1 MVSAATLRPLLCSC
15 PKMLQLQFRLR
26 LLLAYVYLTILYQQC
41 STVWW
46 WLRYLSFVPP
56 NINRPSVSKIVAP
69 PAYSKR
75 QLDNS
80 QQATPFY
87 GSQHPKPQPAS
98 SNLSPHGPQDPR
110 PLDLDKGHTS
120 TAKEQMEIGKT
131 SLCFQSPN
139 SQCYH
144 HYTPSIGR
152 HAKTCIQLQE
162 GLSPSQSSLTS
173 MPA

>member
-1 MVSAATLRPLLCSC
+1 
-15 PKMLQLQFRLR
+15 MLQLQFRLR
-26 LLLAYVYLTILYQQC
+26 LLLAYVYLT
-41 STVWW
+41 
-46 WLRYLSFVPP
+46 FVPP
-56 NINRPSVSKIVAP
+56 DINRPSVRLQDRGPA
-69 PAYSKR
+69 AYSKR

-87 GSQHPKPQPAS
+87 GSQHPKPQPVS
-98 SNLSPHGPQDPR
+98 SNLSPHGPQDSR

-131 SLCFQSPN
+131 SLCLQSPN

-144 HYTPSIGR
+144 HDAPSIGR
-152 HAKTCIQLQE
+152 HAKTSIQLQE
-162 GLSPSQSSLTS
+162 GLSLSQSSLTS